1 MTATNIPPNLLG
13 TVPDCVIA
21 EQYGLSPRTVAR
33 YRHVRGI
40 PGVSKGA
47 RVKAP
52 RVAAGDLLLGTM
64 PDAAIARII
73 GCAATV
79 VRRRRAAR
87 GIPAFVP
94 EVRIMPKAPPQ
105 ARMTLPPEAVDLL
118 GLISD
123 AEVGR
128 RTGIRTRTVQ
138 AIRTRMEIPA
148 WAPTKREATKPKRE
162 LRAVKAPVVRAP
174 KVAAVKPARAPKPPP
189 APKPAPAP
197 RHVSARE
204 RLREQLREQE
214 PAAGS
219 RVRAEMVAPT
229 PVSGLSLL
237 SAQERTIIRD
247 VRNGKPMDWI
257 RRERRVTDEEI
268 AALMMEAGL

>member
-13 TVPDCVIA
+13 TVPDHVIA
-21 EQYGLSPRTVAR
+21 ARYGLTPDAVAGR
-33 YRHVRGI
+33 RRRLKI
-40 PGVSKGA
+40 PGVHQSTYVQ
-47 RVKAP
+47 RPAP
-52 RVAAGDLLLGTM
+52 AEVVALLGTA
-64 PDAAIARII
+64 PDTEIARLT
-73 GCAATV
+73 GRCARV
-79 VRRRRAAR
+79 ICQLRKVR

-105 ARMTLPPEAVDLL
+105 PRMTLPPEAVAIL
-118 GLISD
+118 GLVSD

-247 VRNGKPMDWI
+247 VRVGKPMDWI
-257 RRERRVTDEEI
+257 RRERRVTDDEI
-268 AALMMEAGL
+268 AELMAEVGG